1 MRSVI
6 SLFTCHLCGGGRGV
20 LVKGEGEIGR
30 VMGLKDVQWAE
41 SSSVQCA
48 SDEKYSMDAVLG
60 GRWGQRDSS
69 VADTRGTRT
78 HFNHCFTA
86 LPSHITM
93 LYPLY
98 YLCSLPFHI
107 TTLHPIYYTS
117 ISPHSTPTCNIFP
130 SQTSSN
136 QWRLLST
143 ALYSSLCISTIDL
156 LQFICPVSYTK
167 RCMLYLQGVPIIH
180 GEAFSWQ
187 GAG

>member
-1 MRSVI
+1 M
-6 SLFTCHLCGGGRGV
+6 
-20 LVKGEGEIGR
+20 
-30 VMGLKDVQWAE
+30 MGLKDVQWAE

-48 SDEKYSMDAVLG
+48 SNEKYSMDAVLG

-69 VADTRGTRT
+69 VADTRGTQT

-143 ALYSSLCISTIDL
+143 ALYSSSCISTIDL